1 MALEET
7 QSKFELTVG
16 VLGVVI
22 AFIGT
27 VASPGPDRPMS
38 RNALAAANGRMTKHI
53 RGMQTALRTIREYN
67 SGLQSQLAEAR
78 QSLEDAHA
86 EARRAL
92 EEARAELAKVMAD
105 RETLDS
111 QLNTS
116 AEKIQELETKFEM
129 ASAEANQLQKL
140 LSLHDARLERD
151 AAEAKAKK
159 AEERI
164 RELTLQ
170 LHRSGVWP

>member
-1 MALEET
+1 MTLEET
-7 QSKFELTVG
+7 QSKFELVVG

-22 AFIGT
+22 AFVGT

-53 RGMQTALRTIREYN
+53 REMQTALRTIREYN
-67 SGLQSQLAEAR
+67 SGLQTQLAEAR

-92 EEARAELAKVMAD
+92 EEAESQLAKVKED
-105 RETLDS
+105 RATLGT
-111 QLNTS
+111 QLSTS
-116 AEKIQELETKFEM
+116 AEKIQELETMFQ
-129 ASAEANQLQKL
+129 ATSDEAGRLKKL